1 MFLARK
7 KDGKATQVY
16 RLADDVTIP
25 DKMDRNKLIK
35 GGHFKCTYG
44 KHLIEG
50 WRWPPKRLDGE
61 SKRVSW
67 TPAGDAAL
75 CGSGWSAVAK
85 TPEIARFKVE
95 VLARG
100 EA

>member
-1 MFLARK
+1 MYLARK
-7 KDGKATQVY
+7 EDSKETQVY
-16 RLADDVTIP
+16 RLADDVVISG
-25 DKMDRNKLIK
+25 KVV
-35 GGHFKCTYG
+35 KCHYDQY
-44 KHLIEG
+44 LIEG
-50 WRWPPKRLDGE
+50 WRWKPKRLERYGSSGRE
-61 SKRVSW
+61 KFEWREIII
-67 TPAGDAAL
+67 GNL

>member
-1 MFLARK
+1 MHLARK
-7 KDGKATQVY
+7 EDGKATQVY
-16 RLADDVTIP
+16 RLADDVVIAGKVVKCHY
-25 DKMDRNKLIK
+25 DQVLID
-35 GGHFKCTYG
+35 
-44 KHLIEG
+44 G
-50 WRWPPKRLDGE
+50 WRWTPKRLDGE
-61 SKRVSW
+61 GKRVSW

-100 EA
+100 EVK